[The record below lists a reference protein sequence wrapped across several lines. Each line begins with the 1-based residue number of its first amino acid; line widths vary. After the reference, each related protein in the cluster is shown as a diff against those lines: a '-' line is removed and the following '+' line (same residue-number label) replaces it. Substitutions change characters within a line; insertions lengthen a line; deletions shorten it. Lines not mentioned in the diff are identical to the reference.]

1 MRVATRFTPAVLLLF
16 SLTAAAAGCRR
27 SPPAEPQA
35 GVRGRVVSANGRPLA
50 EATVRLLSPDKVSDA
65 VREVT
70 TGRDGTFAIEE
81 VPVGRFLLRAERPGF
96 SAASVPVTLQPDDS
110 VTTVLRLT
118 SIQLLEGVVQDGQ
131 GRPLAQA
138 ALFAWP
144 AGGAQVG
151 VVESSS
157 GADGRFALAGL
168 SAGSWT
174 VMVEAPGFGT
184 LRLERVDV
192 PSRPLVL
199 RMEGEV
205 RTLGGLVV
213 DAEGNFVEGA
223 RVQLYGPSLSGPREI
238 KTNDKGIF
246 LFEGLGFGRFVLRA
260 ATSRLVSPPQVLVI
274 DAQTGW
280 LPPVKMTLGPGAR
293 LVGRVLDDT
302 GRPLAH
308 ADVEAVAGPGDDA
321 SNTVKTEKDGRFAIG
336 PLLPGRYQLWA
347 RLTGHAMTAPQDIQL
362 RAEKESQLA
371 IKLPRAIQVLGQAV
385 DENGLPVSGAVASA
399 ALLSFGSQ
407 DLAVLTGRLP
417 MAADAANL
425 PAEAL
430 NRQSLI
436 RSTASDGNGRFL
448 LPDLPAGSF
457 RLELNAPTRL
467 PVRRGPLLIEPGK
480 TVDLGRMVLASG
492 VATQGRVLDAEGSPL
507 AGARVEARPMDGIGS
522 TVFAAL
528 TGEDG
533 TFKVFLPRGLFSISA
548 HASRRAPEVRDAVSV
563 EPGRPPTDLELR
575 LQRADASLAGV
586 VRDPQGRPAASARVL
601 AFPLRSGQMAP
612 DAGAPGG
619 AGRATLLAASSTD
632 RSGRFRLTGVPRQP
646 FLVEIRH
653 PAWPA
658 RSAVATPGQELYV
671 ELPRP
676 GGIEGEV
683 RDRASGSYLSGYR
696 LEAQGPD
703 GRAAVDLR
711 TQGAGF
717 ELRGLLP
724 GRWRIRVFADG
735 YAPAERWIEVPP
747 AARLHEPSVRSF
759 RMELQRALEG
769 RAPTGA
775 RAAAPGG

>member
-1 MRVATRFTPAVLLLF
+1 MPPATRFTPAVLLLI
-16 SLTAAAAGCRR
+16 SLLAAGCRR
-27 SPPAEPQA
+27 APPPQPQA
-35 GVRGRVVSANGRPLA
+35 GVRGRVVSTNGRPLA
-50 EATVRLLSPDKVSDA
+50 EATVRLLSPDKVSNA
-65 VREVT
+65 IREVT
-70 TGRDGTFAIEE
+70 TGRDGTFGIDE

-157 GADGRFALAGL
+157 GPDGRFALAGL

-199 RMEGEV
+199 RMQGEV

-213 DAEGNFVEGA
+213 DADGNFVEAA

-238 KTNDKGIF
+238 KSNDKGLF

-260 ATSRLVSPPQVLVI
+260 ATGRLVSPPQVVVI
-274 DAQTGW
+274 DDQTGW
-280 LPPVKMTLGPGAR
+280 LPPVKMALGPGAR
-293 LVGRVLDDT
+293 LVGRVMDDT

-308 ADVEAVAGPGDDA
+308 ADVEAVAAPTDDA

-336 PLLPGRYQLWA
+336 PLVPGRYQLWA
-347 RLTGHAMTAPQDIQL
+347 RLPGHAMTAPHDVHL
-362 RAEKESQLA
+362 RADRESQLA

-385 DENGLPVSGAVASA
+385 DENGVPVAGAVASA
-399 ALLSFGSQ
+399 GLLSVGSQ
-407 DLAVLTGRLP
+407 DLTVLTGSLP
-417 MAADAANL
+417 LASDAANL
-425 PAEAL
+425 PGEAL
-430 NRQSLI
+430 NRQSLV
-436 RSTASDGNGRFL
+436 RSTATDGNGRFL
-448 LPDLPAGSF
+448 LADLPAGSF
-457 RLELNAPTRL
+457 RLELTASTRL
-467 PVRRGPLLIEPGK
+467 PVRRGPLAIEPGK
-480 TVDLGRMVLASG
+480 TVDLGRMVVAAG
-492 VATQGRVLDAEGSPL
+492 VPTQGRVLDADGSPL
-507 AGARVEARPMDGIGS
+507 PGARVEARPMDGVGTTI
-522 TVFAAL
+522 FAAL

-533 TFKVFLPRGLFSISA
+533 AFKVYLPRGLFSISA

-563 EPGRPPTDLELR
+563 EPGRPPIDLELR
-575 LQRADASLAGV
+575 LDRADAALAGM
-586 VRDPQGRPAASARVL
+586 VRDPQGRPAHAARVL

-612 DAGAPGG
+612 DAGATGG
-619 AGRATLLAASSTD
+619 SGRATLLAASSTD

-653 PAWPA
+653 PAWPT
-658 RSAVATPGQELYV
+658 RSAVGTPGQELYI

-703 GRAAVDLR
+703 GRSAVDVR

-769 RAPTGA
+769 RAPSGA
-775 RAAAPGG
+775 RAAVNSGG